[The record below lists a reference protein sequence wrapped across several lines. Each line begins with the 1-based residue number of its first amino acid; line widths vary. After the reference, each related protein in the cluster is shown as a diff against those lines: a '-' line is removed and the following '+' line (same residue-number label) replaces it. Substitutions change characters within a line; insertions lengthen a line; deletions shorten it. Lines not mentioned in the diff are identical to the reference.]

1 MKLKIQHPRI
11 LIVLLLVIAAAAS
24 ATILLANESEDD
36 EFPTKSLPI
45 PAAPIVTP
53 TPLPEQ
59 YKEEALNIV
68 KESGVVEDINGGQD
82 WEVTGIFRAELAGSE
97 GVSIHVAW
105 SEPVESTG
113 PWSIIHC
120 SGTLRSVTTDPWS
133 QVKLLRVKVDMKA
146 KSVVGVGVWASVLP
160 DVQQPVMGTPD
171 PGAMLKEYDVETGE
185 IVYEGLYS
193 DAPQLEDSCAEG
205 TYESD

>member
-11 LIVLLLVIAAAAS
+11 LVVLLLIIAAVAS
-24 ATILLANESEDD
+24 AAILLANEED

-45 PAAPIVTP
+45 PDVPISSP
-53 TPLPEQ
+53 PPLSEQ
-59 YKEEALNIV
+59 TKDESVNIV
-68 KESGVVEDINGGQD
+68 KDSGVVEDINGGQD
-82 WEVTGIFRAELAGSE
+82 WEVTGIFRAELAGTE
-97 GVSIHVAW
+97 AVSIHVAW
-105 SEPVESTG
+105 SEPVESSG

-120 SGTLRSVTTDPWS
+120 SGTLRSVTTEPWS

-193 DAPQLEDSCAEG
+193 DAPPLEDLCAEG